1 MKNSKRIMV
10 ILALMLP
17 AAAPGESPPEPHESL
32 LHAPSLHRAHA
43 DAFPVGTA
51 VPRDYLS
58 DPAYAPRL
66 EVIRR
71 HFDHVVAE
79 NEMKWERLQPEEG
92 VFTFEEADRL
102 VEWAAANGL
111 RVWGHTLLWHNQV
124 PDWVFEDADGGEVS
138 PELLLTRLRTHIET
152 VMAHFRGRVY
162 GWDALNEVLTSDPD
176 NPFRDSRWLRILGE
190 EYMAETLRIARAA
203 DPEALLAVNDYGMS
217 DPGKVASALHLLE
230 RLAEADAMPD
240 IFGMQSHMSV
250 YWPPVEMI
258 ENSLR
263 ALAATGVRVAV
274 SEFDMSVYDWTDT
287 ADRYGGTL
295 PEPLAL
301 FQADR
306 IARVLKLYRAHAAAI
321 ERVTHWGPFDDRN
334 WKNNFPVKGRRDNAG
349 LIDWRGRPKP
359 AFLAFQSPEVFLA
372 AFGPVPEW
380 RPEGTETAPEVSVRA
395 DRSAYLRLNRLAV
408 PPNTLVDRGRLRV
421 SVELALAEDALEV
434 GLDVTDS
441 RWSGRAPDETVLRV
455 YLAGEWHAFSAA
467 AHEWAMSGDGER
479 LRARVA
485 LPPGVIEAG
494 ESVFDL
500 EWRAPAADP
509 RGTYRLRWA
518 DTAYAAEVPEQPG
531 VLRLD

>member
-1 MKNSKRIMV
+1 MRNSNSHAV
-10 ILALMLP
+10 VFALALPAMVAASEP
-17 AAAPGESPPEPHESL
+17 AAPHESL
-32 LHAPSLHRAHA
+32 MHASSLHHAYA

-51 VPRDYLS
+51 VPRDFLT
-58 DPAYAPRL
+58 DRAYAPRL
-66 EVIRR
+66 DVIRR

-102 VEWAAANGL
+102 VDWAEANGL

-124 PDWVFEDADGGEVS
+124 PDWVFEGPDGGEA
-138 PELLLTRLRTHIET
+138 PPALLRERLHTHIET
-152 VMAHFRGRVY
+152 VMGHFRGRVY
-162 GWDALNEVLTSDPD
+162 GWDVLNEVLTSDPAD
-176 NPFRDSRWLRILGE
+176 PFRDSRWLRILGE
-190 EYMAETLRIARAA
+190 DYMAETIRLARAA
-203 DPEALLAVNDYGMS
+203 DPDALLAVNDYGMS
-217 DPGKVASALHLLE
+217 NPDKLASALHLLE
-230 RLAEADAMPD
+230 RLGAEEAMPD

-263 ALAATGVRVAV
+263 ALAATGVRVAI

-287 ADRYGGTL
+287 ADRYREAL

-306 IARVLKLYRAHAAAI
+306 IARVMQLYRRCAADI

-334 WKNNFPVKGRRDNAG
+334 WKNNFPVEGRRDHAG
-349 LIDWRGRPKP
+349 LIDRHGRPKP
-359 AFLAFQSPEVFLA
+359 AFLAFQSPGVFLA

-380 RPEGTETAPEVSVRA
+380 RPEEPETAPEVSVRA
-395 DRSAYLRLNRLAV
+395 DRPAYLRLSQLAV

-421 SVELALAEDALEV
+421 SVELALAGDALEAA
-434 GLDVTDS
+434 LDVTDT
-441 RWSGRAPDETVLRV
+441 RWNGRASDETVLRV
-455 YLAGEWHAFSAA
+455 YLDGKWHAFSADVP
-467 AHEWAMSGDGER
+467 EWEASGEGER
-479 LRARVA
+479 LRVRLA
-485 LPPGVIEAG
+485 LSPHVIEAG
-494 ESVFDL
+494 EIAFDL

-509 RGTYRLRWA
+509 RGTYLLRWA
-518 DTAYAAEVPEQPG
+518 DTAYGDDAPERAG